1 MLRSKL
7 SYALCAAAVIALSLA
22 AQAWAQEGGGGVVIT
37 IPAGGAGGASGSTT
51 QPGGVVITPEGPGG
65 HGQWDPE
72 TMKKRFEEFRKQ
84 MSQQMQKDMGAT
96 DEEWKV
102 LEPKIQ
108 KLTELSMKTRG
119 GAMGGR
125 FFRIGMG
132 GADNEKPTAVETAS
146 DDLKKVLA
154 DKNATP
160 DQVKKALA
168 TYRDARDKSKQDAKQ
183 ELEKAQKD
191 LREILTQR
199 QEAYLV
205 TRGLLD

>member
-7 SYALCAAAVIALSLA
+7 SYALCAAAVIALSIA
-22 AQAWAQEGGGGVVIT
+22 AEARAQESGGVVIT
-37 IPAGGAGGASGSTT
+37 IPAGGVGGGSTT
-51 QPGGVVITPEGPGG
+51 QPGGGVVITPEGPGG
-65 HGQWDPE
+65 PHGQWDPE

-108 KLTELSMKTRG
+108 KLTELGMKTRG
-119 GAMGGR
+119 GAMGSR

-160 DQVKKALA
+160 DQVKKALT

>member
-7 SYALCAAAVIALSLA
+7 SYALCAAAVIALCLVV
-22 AQAWAQEGGGGVVIT
+22 QAWAQEGGGGVVIT
-37 IPAGGAGGASGSTT
+37 IPGSGGGSSTT
-51 QPGGVVITPEGPGG
+51 QPGGVVVIPEGGQGG
-65 HGQWDPE
+65 QHVQWDPE
-72 TMKKRFEEFRKQ
+72 AMKKRFEEFRKQ

-119 GAMGGR
+119 GAMGSR

-132 GADNEKPTAVETAS
+132 GPDNEKPTAVETAS
-146 DDLKKVLA
+146 DDLKKVL
-154 DKNATP
+154 DNKDATP
-160 DQVKKALA
+160 DQVKKALT
-168 TYRDARDKSKQDAKQ
+168 TYRDARDKAKQDAKQ

>member
-1 MLRSKL
+1 MLRNKL

-22 AQAWAQEGGGGVVIT
+22 VQAWAQEGGGVVIT
-37 IPAGGAGGASGSTT
+37 IPGGGARGATS
-51 QPGGVVITPEGPGG
+51 QPGGVVISEGSGG
-65 HGQWDPE
+65 QHGQWDPE
-72 TMKKRFEEFRKQ
+72 QMKKRFEEFRKQ

-96 DEEWKV
+96 DDEWKV

-108 KLTELSMKTRG
+108 KLTELSMKSRTG
-119 GAMGGR
+119 
-125 FFRIGMG
+125 GMG
-132 GADNEKPTAVETAS
+132 MRFRVNVENLGDNDKPSAVETARKN
-146 DDLKKVLA
+146 LQKVLD

-160 DQVKKALA
+160 DEVKKALTA
-168 TYRDARDKSKQDAKQ
+168 YRDARDKAKEAAKQ

>member
-7 SYALCAAAVIALSLA
+7 SYALCAAAVIALFLA
-22 AQAWAQEGGGGVVIT
+22 AGAKAQESGGMVIT
-37 IPAGGAGGASGSTT
+37 IPGGGAGGSTT
-51 QPGGVVITPEGPGG
+51 QPGGGVVITEGGQ
-65 HGQWDPE
+65 HVQWDPE
-72 TMKKRFEEFRKQ
+72 QMKKRFEEFRKQ

-119 GAMGGR
+119 GAMGSR

-146 DDLKKVLA
+146 DDLKKVL
-154 DKNATP
+154 DNKDATP

-168 TYRDARDKSKQDAKQ
+168 TYRDARDKAKQDSKQ

>member
-1 MLRSKL
+1 MSRNKL

-22 AQAWAQEGGGGVVIT
+22 AQARAQEGGGGVVIT
-37 IPAGGAGGASGSTT
+37 IPAGGASGGSTT
-51 QPGGVVITPEGPGG
+51 QPGGVVVIPEGGQGG
-65 HGQWDPE
+65 SHGQWDPE
-72 TMKKRFEEFRKQ
+72 QMKKRIEEFRKQ

-96 DEEWKV
+96 DDEWKV
-102 LEPKIQ
+102 LEPKVQ

-119 GAMGGR
+119 GAMGAR
-125 FFRIGMG
+125 FFRMGMG

-160 DQVKKALA
+160 DQVKKALT
-168 TYRDARDKSKQDAKQ
+168 TYRDARDKAKQDAKQ